1 MKLTANKMIK
11 TNVAGQH
18 NAKQTLNN
26 MVDIRTINRLTFTH
40 LCILTTLAL
49 SACAT
54 QQPPAQ
60 AEAPLTPVVKTAV
73 AVEPTVEEKPLTP
86 RFITQYLTAEI
97 AGQRG
102 DFATSGSI
110 FYQLASTQQDA
121 RFAERAAKTAAYGH
135 VNSLIYPSVELWATL
150 DPESVE
156 AQQAITEILIKQDRL
171 EDTEPHLARLLAK
184 ESTRARGFLF
194 INNIL
199 SKSHDKNVALQLVQ
213 SLAEPYP
220 DLPEAHFA
228 IAQSAI
234 AARNHQVA
242 LDALTQADTLNP
254 GWNLAALLKGQILF
268 TQSPASAIDYYQ
280 QFITDYPDKNEIRLN
295 FAKILV
301 NQGEYN
307 RAKAHFPI
315 IIDYAKKAVMK
326 AESDSVLEANKKI
339 AKEQS
344 EKNLADI
351 TAVIGLLS
359 LEGEDYPAANSY
371 FQQALDLNYKDP
383 DQIYLYFGQVAS
395 KQNKPALA
403 RNWYEKITDGPHF
416 LSAQINIAHLIKEQT
431 SVDKA
436 IEFLDDVDFL
446 TGEQQVIAAQT
457 QAAMLNEAKRHGDAF
472 KLLAKSV
479 KNIPNAPSL
488 MYDYGLAAER
498 MHDYDLMEEQLRKA
512 IKIKPDFAAAYNA
525 LGYSFADRNI
535 NLNEAIKLIQK
546 ALQLSPNDHYMLDS
560 LGWAYYRMGDYSNAI
575 KHLQT
580 AYDLQ
585 ADPEIAAHLG
595 EVLWVKGDYEAAQK
609 IWQEALIKNPDN
621 ELLQSTTKK
630 FTS

>member
-1 MKLTANKMIK
+1 MKLTAKKMTQSNLVGQNYANRALHQSVSTIK
-11 TNVAGQH
+11 KSH
-18 NAKQTLNN
+18 LKLS
-26 MVDIRTINRLTFTH
+26 H
-40 LCILTTLAL
+40 LCILGALAL

-54 QQPPAQ
+54 KPAVQ
-60 AEAPLTPVVKTAV
+60 AETPAPVVKTTV
-73 AVEPTVEEKPLTP
+73 AEKTMIDEKPLTP

-150 DPESVE
+150 DPASVE
-156 AQQAITEILIKQDRL
+156 AQQAISEILIKQNKL
-171 EDTEPHLARLLAK
+171 QDTEPHLARLLAK
-184 ESTRARGFLF
+184 ENTRARGFLF

-199 SKSHDKNVALQLVQ
+199 SKSHDKNGALKLVQ
-213 SLAEPYP
+213 SLAAPYP
-220 DLPEAHFA
+220 NLPEAHFA
-228 IAQSAI
+228 VAQSAM
-234 AARNHQVA
+234 AARNNPVA
-242 LDALTQADTLNP
+242 LDALTQAEALNP

-268 TQSPASAIDYYQ
+268 AQSPQSAIDYYQ
-280 QFITDYPDKNEIRLN
+280 QFTTDYPDKNEIRLN
-295 FAKILV
+295 YAKMLV
-301 NQGEYN
+301 NQGEYK
-307 RAKAHFPI
+307 RAKEQFPI
-315 IIDYAKKAVMK
+315 IIDYAKKAVTK
-326 AESDSVLEANKKI
+326 AESDSILEANKKI
-339 AKEQS
+339 AKQQS

-359 LEGEDYPAANSY
+359 FEGEDYPAANSY
-371 FQQALDLNYKDP
+371 FQQALDLNYKDQ

-395 KQNKPALA
+395 KQNKLA
-403 RNWYEKITDGPHF
+403 MARGWYEKITNGPHF
-416 LSAQINIAHLIKEQT
+416 LSAQINIAELIKTQE

-446 TGEQQVIAAQT
+446 TGEQQVIAAQM
-457 QAAMLNEAKRHGDAF
+457 QASMLNQAKRHEDAF
-472 KLLAKSV
+472 KLLGKAV
-479 KNIPNAPSL
+479 KNIPNTPTL

-498 MHDYDLMEEQLRKA
+498 MKDFDLMEKQLRQA
-512 IKIKPDFAAAYNA
+512 IKLKPDFAAAYNA

-535 NLNEAIKLIQK
+535 KLNEAVELIEK
-546 ALQLSPNDHYMLDS
+546 ALTLSPNDHYMLDS
-560 LGWAYYRMGDYSNAI
+560 LGWAYYRKGDYNNAI

-580 AYDLQ
+580 AYNMQ

-595 EVLWVKGDYEAAQK
+595 EVLWVKGDHEAAQK
-609 IWQEALIKNPDN
+609 IWQEALAKNPDN
-621 ELLQSTTKK
+621 ALLQSTTKK